1 MRGGGWEIG
10 GDRTLDEL
18 ESLFEAE
25 QARENTKI
33 TRIRIGP
40 RLYASLP
47 RDELLSRL
55 ARFPRLAIVLLADDW
70 ISDSD
75 MASVRRAFEEAL
87 PEVQFLWTYAG
98 LTGGKH
104 GR

>member
-1 MRGGGWEIG
+1 MRGGGWETG
-10 GDRTLDEL
+10 GDRTLDDL
-18 ESLFEAE
+18 ESLVEAE
-25 QARENTKI
+25 QACEDSEI

-55 ARFPRLAIVLLADDW
+55 ARFPKLAIVLLADDW
-70 ISDSD
+70 ISDSG
-75 MASVRRAFEEAL
+75 MEPVARAFQEAL

-98 LTGGKH
+98 LAGGKH

>member
-1 MRGGGWEIG
+1 MRGSGWEIG
-10 GDRTLDEL
+10 GDRTLDDL
-18 ESLFEAE
+18 ESLVEAE

-40 RLYASLP
+40 RLYARLP
-47 RDELLSRL
+47 RDELISRL
-55 ARFPRLAIVLLADDW
+55 AKFPRLAVVLLADDW

-75 MASVRRAFEEAL
+75 MNSVSRAFREAL
-87 PEVQFLWTYAG
+87 PEVQFLWTCAE

>member
-1 MRGGGWEIG
+1 MRCGGWETG
-10 GDRTLDEL
+10 GDRTLDDL
-18 ESLFEAE
+18 ESLVEVE
-25 QARENTKI
+25 QARESIEI

-75 MASVRRAFEEAL
+75 MQSVSRAFQRAL